1 MGRAENQVA
10 DRRKLRELSERLEPL
25 LEEVRSMASP
35 PVWER
40 VEEIVR
46 SVVQFYGEG
55 LKRIDDIAAADGAAG
70 ERLRSQLAADDLVS
84 SLLILHGLHPKDF
97 ETRVREALER
107 VRPYLGSHGGDL
119 EITDLSA
126 ETGLVR
132 LRMKGSCDGC
142 PSSLLTVKLAVEGA
156 IRESAPDALKIEV
169 EGVTDLAASAAAPS
183 SPREPSL
190 NLEPTWVSIADQ
202 NGFPASLLTCTE
214 AMGSRIV
221 LCRVEGQLYA
231 YRDSCPACG
240 SAMGGGNVTG
250 SLLVCP
256 SCDRNYDPRLAGRST
271 ESGGLYLEPV
281 PLLEDQ
287 DGVRVAIAS
296 PLMN

>member
-1 MGRAENQVA
+1 MGRSDKQVA
-10 DRRKLRELSERLEPL
+10 DGRKLRELSERLEPL
-25 LEEVRSMASP
+25 LDEVRSMASP

-46 SVVQFYGEG
+46 SVVQLYGEG
-55 LKRIDDIAAADGAAG
+55 LKRIDEIAAADGTAG

-107 VRPYLGSHGGDL
+107 VRPYLGSHGGDV
-119 EITDLSA
+119 EIAELSA

-156 IRESAPDALKIEV
+156 IRESAPDASKIEV
-169 EGVTDLAASAAAPS
+169 EGVTDPPAAAAPK

-190 NLEPTWVSIADQ
+190 EIEPTWVSIGDH
-202 NGFPASLLTCTE
+202 NGFPASLLTSTE

-221 LCRVEGQLYA
+221 LCRVEGRLYA

-250 SLLVCP
+250 SLMVCP

-271 ESGGLYLEPV
+271 ESRGLHLEPV

-296 PLMN
+296 PLMS

>member
-1 MGRAENQVA
+1 MA
-10 DRRKLRELSERLEPL
+10 RRGDQDKLRDLSERIEPL

-46 SVVQFYGEG
+46 SVVHLYGEG
-55 LKRIDDIAAADGAAG
+55 LKRIDEIAAADGIAG
-70 ERLRSQLAADDLVS
+70 ERLRAQLAADDLVS

-107 VRPYLGSHGGDL
+107 VRPYLGSHGGDV
-119 EITDLSA
+119 EIVELSLD
-126 ETGLVR
+126 TGLVR

-142 PSSLLTVKLAVEGA
+142 PSSLLTVKLAVETA
-156 IRESAPDALKIEV
+156 IRESAPEASTIEV
-169 EGVTDLAASAAAPS
+169 EGVTESK
-183 SPREPSL
+183 SPREQS
-190 NLEPTWVSIADQ
+190 NKIEPTWVSIGDQ
-202 NGFPASLLTCTE
+202 NGFPASLLTSTE

-231 YRDSCPACG
+231 YRDACPACG
-240 SAMGGGNVTG
+240 SAMGGGNVTH
-250 SLLVCP
+250 SLVVCP
-256 SCDRNYDPRLAGRST
+256 SCNKNYDPRLAGRST
-271 ESGGLYLEPV
+271 ESRGLHLEPV

-287 DGVRVAIAS
+287 DGVRVAIAA

>member
-1 MGRAENQVA
+1 MA
-10 DRRKLRELSERLEPL
+10 RRGDQGKLRELSERIEPL

-46 SVVQFYGEG
+46 SVVHLYGEG
-55 LKRIDDIAAADGAAG
+55 LKRIDEIAAADGSAG
-70 ERLRSQLAADDLVS
+70 ERLRAQLAADDLVS

-107 VRPYLGSHGGDL
+107 VRPYLGSHGGDV
-119 EITDLSA
+119 EIVDLSLD
-126 ETGLVR
+126 TGLVR

-142 PSSLLTVKLAVEGA
+142 PSSLLTVKLAVETA
-156 IRESAPDALKIEV
+156 IRESAPEASTIEV
-169 EGVTDLAASAAAPS
+169 EGVTESKSPS
-183 SPREPSL
+183 ERAVEI
-190 NLEPTWVSIADQ
+190 EPTWVSIGDQ
-202 NGFPASLLTCTE
+202 NGFPASLLTSTE

-231 YRDSCPACG
+231 YRDACPACG
-240 SAMGGGNVTG
+240 SAMGGGNVTH
-250 SLLVCP
+250 SLVVCP
-256 SCDRNYDPRLAGRST
+256 SCNKNYDPRLAGRST
-271 ESGGLYLEPV
+271 ESRGLHLEPV

-287 DGVRVAIAS
+287 DGVRVAIAA

>member
-1 MGRAENQVA
+1 MGRRE
-10 DRRKLRELSERLEPL
+10 DREHLRELSARIEPL

-46 SVVQFYGEG
+46 SVVRLYGEG
-55 LKRIDDIAAADGAAG
+55 LKRIDEIASADGTAG

-107 VRPYLGSHGGDL
+107 VRPYLGSHGGDV
-119 EITDLSA
+119 EIAELSLD
-126 ETGLVR
+126 TGVVR

-142 PSSLLTVKLAVEGA
+142 PSSLLTVKLAVETA
-156 IRESAPDALKIEV
+156 IREAAPEASTIEV
-169 EGVTDLAASAAAPS
+169 EGVTESKSL
-183 SPREPSL
+183 REQAVEI
-190 NLEPTWVSIADQ
+190 EPTWVSIGEQ
-202 NGFPASLLTCTE
+202 SGFPASLLTSTE

-221 LCRVEGQLYA
+221 LCRIDGQLYA
-231 YRDSCPACG
+231 YRDACPACG
-240 SAMGGGNVTG
+240 SAMGGGNVTH
-250 SLLVCP
+250 SLVVCP
-256 SCDRNYDPRLAGRST
+256 SCNRNYDPRLAGRST
-271 ESGGLYLEPV
+271 ESRGLHLEPV

-287 DGVRVAIAS
+287 DGVRVAVAA
-296 PLMN
+296 PLMS

>member
-1 MGRAENQVA
+1 MGSGDQG
-10 DRRKLRELSERLEPL
+10 KLRELGERIEPL

-46 SVVQFYGEG
+46 SVVQLYGEG
-55 LKRIDDIAAADGAAG
+55 LKRIDQIAGADGAAG
-70 ERLRSQLAADDLVS
+70 ERLRSQLAADELVS

-107 VRPYLGSHGGDL
+107 VRPYLGSHGGDI
-119 EITDLSA
+119 EIIQLDA
-126 ETGLVR
+126 DTGLVR

-156 IRESAPDALKIEV
+156 IKESAPEVSKIEV
-169 EGVTDLAASAAAPS
+169 EGITDPGVPAPVPSVAADISPS
-183 SPREPSL
+183 
-190 NLEPTWVSIADQ
+190 WVSIGDQ
-202 NGFPASLLTCTE
+202 NEFPAGRLASTD

-221 LCRVEGQLYA
+221 LCRLDGQLYA

-240 SAMGGGNVTG
+240 SSMDTG
-250 SLLVCP
+250 SVSGSMLVCP
-256 SCDRNYDPRLAGRST
+256 SCGRSYDARLAGRSE
-271 ESGGLYLEPV
+271 ESRELHLEPV
-281 PLLEDQ
+281 PLLEDR
-287 DGVRVAIAS
+287 DGVKVIVAA
-296 PLMN
+296 P

>member
-1 MGRAENQVA
+1 MA
-10 DRRKLRELSERLEPL
+10 RRGDQGKLRELSERIEPL

-46 SVVQFYGEG
+46 SVVHLYGEG
-55 LKRIDDIAAADGAAG
+55 LKRIDEIAAADGSAG
-70 ERLRSQLAADDLVS
+70 ERLRAQLAADDLVS

-107 VRPYLGSHGGDL
+107 VRPYLGSHGGDV
-119 EITDLSA
+119 EIVDLSLD
-126 ETGLVR
+126 TGLVR

-142 PSSLLTVKLAVEGA
+142 PSSLLTVKLAVETA
-156 IRESAPDALKIEV
+156 IREAAPEASTIEV
-169 EGVTDLAASAAAPS
+169 EGVTESK
-183 SPREPSL
+183 SPRERAAEI
-190 NLEPTWVSIADQ
+190 EPTWVSIGDQ
-202 NGFPASLLTCTE
+202 NGFPASLLTSTE

-231 YRDSCPACG
+231 YRDACPACG
-240 SAMGGGNVTG
+240 SAMGGGNVTH
-250 SLLVCP
+250 SLVVCP
-256 SCDRNYDPRLAGRST
+256 SCNKNYDPRLAGRST
-271 ESGGLYLEPV
+271 ESRGLHLEPV

-287 DGVRVAIAS
+287 DGVRVAIAA

>member
-1 MGRAENQVA
+1 MRNGDQA
-10 DRRKLRELSERLEPL
+10 KLRELSERIEPL

-35 PVWER
+35 PVWDR

-46 SVVQFYGEG
+46 SVVQLYGEG
-55 LKRIDDIAAADGAAG
+55 LKRIDEIAAADGAAG

-97 ETRVREALER
+97 ETRVHEALER
-107 VRPYLGSHGGDL
+107 VRPYLGSHGGDV
-119 EITDLSA
+119 EITELDA
-126 ETGLVR
+126 DAGLVR

-156 IRESAPDALKIEV
+156 IRESAPEATKIEV
-169 EGVTDLAASAAAPS
+169 EGITDPGASAAAHK
-183 SPREPSL
+183 SPRDQAVEI
-190 NLEPTWVSIADQ
+190 EPTWVSIGDQ
-202 NGFPASLLTCTE
+202 NGFPASRLTSSE

-221 LCRVEGQLYA
+221 LSRVDGILYA
-231 YRDSCPACG
+231 FRDACPACG
-240 SAMGGGNVTG
+240 SPMGGGDING
-250 SLLVCP
+250 NLLVCP
-256 SCDRNYDPRLAGRST
+256 SCNKNYDPRLAGRSI
-271 ESGGLYLEPV
+271 ESRGLHLEPV

-296 PLMN
+296 PVLS

>member
-1 MGRAENQVA
+1 VLNGDQ
-10 DRRKLRELSERLEPL
+10 RKLRELGARIEPL

-40 VEEIVR
+40 VEEVVR
-46 SVVQFYGEG
+46 SVVQLYGEG

-70 ERLRSQLAADDLVS
+70 ERLRAQLAADDLVS

-97 ETRVREALER
+97 ETRVHEALER
-107 VRPYLGSHGGDL
+107 VRPYLGSHGGDV
-119 EITDLSA
+119 EII
-126 ETGLVR
+126 ETNVDSGLVR

-156 IRESAPDALKIEV
+156 IRESAPEASKIEV
-169 EGVTDLAASAAAPS
+169 EGITDSDASAELK
-183 SPREPSL
+183 SPRDRSVDI
-190 NLEPTWVSIADQ
+190 EPTWVSIADQ
-202 NGFPASLLTCTE
+202 NGFPASHLTSSE

-221 LCRVEGQLYA
+221 LCRIDGRLYA

-240 SAMGGGNVTG
+240 SPMGGGNVNG
-250 SLLVCP
+250 SLMVCP
-256 SCDRNYDPRLAGRST
+256 SCNKNYDPRLAGRST
-271 ESGGLYLEPV
+271 ESRGLHLEPV
-281 PLLEDQ
+281 PLLEDR

-296 PLMN
+296 PLLS

>member
-1 MGRAENQVA
+1 VRKGDQQ
-10 DRRKLRELSERLEPL
+10 KLRDLSERIEPL

-46 SVVQFYGEG
+46 SVVQLYGEG
-55 LKRIDDIAAADGAAG
+55 LKRIDEIAAADGAAG
-70 ERLRSQLAADDLVS
+70 ERLRSQLAGDDLVS

-97 ETRVREALER
+97 ETRVHEALER
-107 VRPYLGSHGGDL
+107 VRPYLGSHGGDV
-119 EITDLSA
+119 EITELDADL
-126 ETGLVR
+126 GLVR

-156 IRESAPDALKIEV
+156 IRESAPEALKIEV
-169 EGVTDLAASAAAPS
+169 EGITDPAATHK
-183 SPREPSL
+183 SPRDQSVDI
-190 NLEPTWVSIADQ
+190 EPTWVSIGDQ
-202 NGFPASLLTCTE
+202 NGFPARHLTSSE

-221 LCRVEGQLYA
+221 LSRVDGILYA
-231 YRDSCPACG
+231 FRDACPACG
-240 SAMGGGNVTG
+240 SPMGGGNVNG

-256 SCDRNYDPRLAGRST
+256 SCNKNYDPRLAGRST
-271 ESGGLYLEPV
+271 ESRGLHLEPV

-296 PLMN
+296 PLLS